1 MPILTHSA
9 LRTPHSAF
17 AFTPLPVPLCL
28 CVSFLLFFATGSTP
42 AADRPNI
49 LLIVSD
55 DQGFPD
61 LGCIG
66 TKPIQTPNLDRLA
79 KEGVRLTNYYL
90 TWPACTPSRGSILT
104 GRHPLR
110 NGLYDMVRNDLVNYG
125 HRYSEQEYATSP
137 EMTIGLDPREKTLGD
152 VLRAAGYRCGMVG
165 KWDMGQA
172 KRYLPLQRGFDFFYG
187 HGNNGI
193 DYYTHE
199 RYGVHSMF
207 AGNTRTTAGQGTY
220 ATDLFKREALNFIH
234 NDNTNPKRERGT
246 DTNPKRQRGEN
257 TSPKRQRGENT
268 SPKRER
274 GNAADHNDNTNPT
287 RQRATEQPWFLYLCF
302 NAPHG
307 ASSFG
312 SDETNPKSRSGVQ
325 APDDYIAKYADTKIA
340 ENLKRYYAAVTCMDA
355 AIGDL
360 LALIRERG
368 EEQNTLVIFQSDNGG
383 SGNGGNAP
391 LRGQKSTLWEGGLRS
406 PFIARWPAKI
416 PASRISD
423 EFLTTLEL
431 LPTLA
436 ALSSPHAPREE
447 PPAVPLSSRHAPRDE
462 PNMLDGYDMLPVLIG
477 TAPSPRTEMFWE
489 FRGQKAARIGN
500 YKWLEAG
507 QGRGLYDLSSDLGE
521 KQDLSAKLPEKAA
534 EFSARWTAWRESMN
548 QTEPRGPFRDY

>member
-1 MPILTHSA
+1 MLALAIVLLPCTAEAAESSA
-9 LRTPHSAF
+9 KQ
-17 AFTPLPVPLCL
+17 
-28 CVSFLLFFATGSTP
+28 
-42 AADRPNI
+42 PNI

-55 DQGFPD
+55 DQGWPD

-66 TKPIQTPNLDRLA
+66 LKAIQTPNLDRLA
-79 KEGVRLTNYYL
+79 KEGVRLTNYYV

-125 HRYSEQEYATSP
+125 HRYSAEEYATSP
-137 EMTIGLDPREKTLGD
+137 EMTIGLDPREQTLGD
-152 VLRAAGYRCGMVG
+152 VLKAAGYRCGMVG

-199 RYGVHSMF
+199 RYGIHSLF
-207 AGNTRTTAGQGTY
+207 TGNARTKADQGTY
-220 ATDLFKREALNFIH
+220 ATDLFKREALRFV
-234 NDNTNPKRERGT
+234 RER
-246 DTNPKRQRGEN
+246 K
-257 TSPKRQRGENT
+257 
-268 SPKRER
+268 
-274 GNAADHNDNTNPT
+274 DH
-287 RQRATEQPWFLYLCF
+287 PWFLYLCF

-312 SDETNPKSRSGVQ
+312 SDEKNQKSRSGVQ
-325 APDDYIAKYADTKIA
+325 APDDYVAKYADSKLA
-340 ENLKRYYAAVTCMDA
+340 ENLKRYYAAVTCMDD
-355 AIGDL
+355 AIGEVL
-360 LALIRERG
+360 RQIH
-368 EEQNTLVIFQSDNGG
+368 EQGQTDNTLVIFQTDNGG

-391 LRGQKSTLWEGGLRS
+391 LRGQKSTLWEGGLRVPLVAS
-406 PFIARWPAKI
+406 WPGKI
-416 PASRISD
+416 PAGRVSD

-436 ALSSPHAPREE
+436 AAAGKE
-447 PPAVPLSSRHAPRDE
+447 PPPGLL
-462 PNMLDGYDMLPVLIG
+462 LDGYNMLPTLAG
-477 TAPSPRTEMFWE
+477 QPSPRKEMFWE

-507 QGRGLYDLSSDLGE
+507 QGRGLYDLASDIGE
-521 KQDLSAKLPEKAA
+521 KNDLTEKMPQLASDI
-534 EFSARWTAWRESMN
+534 SARWTQWRQQMD
-548 QTEPRGPFRDY
+548 QAEPRGPFRDY